1 MMYMSKKLTNS
12 QKFVYTIYLKLNK
25 DILTYLKLKDANRE
39 YQRNEHSLKHSYH
52 TYANK
57 DNQESIL
64 AELEAKLVSHRV
76 SLRKLQKINRCIKKA
91 QKGSKL
97 PSDLDFL
104 TEYFVDL
111 FFKNTNKAVFKEVR
125 PTNFQMQKI
134 SKFKSIKRHRAQK
147 TLDTRVQARIINRR
161 LTKLY
166 YTLYPKGTDCF
177 NFIKGIMLE
186 TAQNGDSML
195 QQLVA
200 KAKEIN
206 PNYNYF

>member
-1 MMYMSKKLTNS
+1 MQKLTNS
-12 QKFVYTIYLKLNK
+12 QKFVYTIYLKMDN

-57 DNQESIL
+57 DNQETIL
-64 AELEAKLVSHRV
+64 SELEAKLVSNRV
-76 SLRKLQKINRCIKKA
+76 SLRKLQKINRCIKKV

-111 FFKNTNKAVFKEVR
+111 FFRDTKKAVFKEVK
-125 PTNFQMQKI
+125 PSDFQMQKI

-177 NFIKGIMLE
+177 EFIRAIMLE
-186 TAQNGDSML
+186 TAHNGDTML
-195 QQLVA
+195 QELVA
-200 KAKEIN
+200 KAKAIN
-206 PNYNYF
+206 PNYNYY